1 MKGTIRIGEVFGRL
15 TVIGVAPSG
24 VTGQARFR
32 VRCRCGTITIV
43 QHGNLRSGMTR
54 SCGCLRREITRK
66 RMTTH
71 GANLYGNTSLTY
83 RAWLSMRE
91 RCYSKT
97 CKDYGY
103 YGGRGIRI
111 CKRWEDYSKFLE
123 DMGEVPSG
131 LTIERINNNKN
142 YSPSNCKWA
151 TRKEQ
156 SRNRRPYSEWRNNRV
171 SV

>member
-43 QHGNLRSGMTR
+43 RHGNLR
-54 SCGCLRREITRK
+54 
-66 RMTTH
+66 
-71 GANLYGNTSLTY
+71 SLTY

-97 CKDYGY
+97 CKDYEY